1 VTLEGKH
8 VWIWNLKNCDG
19 GDLHAITERLK
30 AAGCAGALL
39 KGWDGAK
46 MFPQYGPAGLVPID
60 QVVATL
66 HQAGLR
72 AATWGYCY
80 ARDPIAEANP
90 AILTWGG
97 ADAIVLDVEA
107 EYKGQAQV
115 AETLCIQLEA
125 GLPDDLPLLYSS
137 FAIAR
142 YHQTFP
148 FAVFNEHCLAA
159 VPQVYWNA
167 FGWPWAQALSWT
179 YADYAA
185 MGLAPMQVLP
195 VAGLYTEGSVQYPRP
210 ADVREFIGA
219 VRETGSP
226 GCSFWSYKHM
236 DSVMW
241 DAVKAV
247 EWPVAGM
254 PWTGWKE
261 GEDMGFVKIKGRD
274 NIYLL
279 LGSELQSVG
288 DPGRFHLMHGDL
300 ARVTE
305 LPADDPIWN
314 IPVKYP
320 RVPDELR

>member
-1 VTLEGKH
+1 VLEGKWI
-8 VWIWNLKNCDG
+8 WIWNLSRCRG
-19 GDLHAITERLK
+19 GRLDEIVARLK
-30 AAGCAGALL
+30 AAGCAGALV
-39 KGWDGAK
+39 KASDGTK
-46 MFPQYGPAGLVPID
+46 VFPQYGPAGLVPID

-72 AATWGYCY
+72 AATWGYFY

-97 ADAIVLDVEA
+97 ADAVVLDVEA

-115 AETLCIQLEA
+115 AETLCVQLKA
-125 GLPDDLPLLYSS
+125 GLPDDLPLVYSS

-148 FAVFNEHCLAA
+148 FDVFNRHCPAA

-167 FGWPWAQALSWT
+167 FGWDWSVALART
-179 YADYAA
+179 YKDYAD
-185 MGLAPMQVLP
+185 MDLGPERVLP
-195 VAGLYTEGSVQYPRP
+195 VAGLYTEGSVRYPAA
-210 ADVREFIGA
+210 ADVSEFIGA
-219 VRETGSP
+219 AKEVGSP
-226 GCSFWSYKHM
+226 GCSFWSYEHM

-241 DAVKAV
+241 EAVKAV

-261 GEDMGFVKIKGRD
+261 GGDMGFLKMAGRD
-274 NIYLL
+274 EIYAL
-279 LGSELQSVG
+279 LGCELQHVA
-288 DPGRFHLMHGDL
+288 DAGRFALMRGNLAEVKTL
-300 ARVTE
+300 ARE
-305 LPADDPIWN
+305 DPIWN
-314 IPVKYP
+314 LPVKYS